1 MGVAQDVG
9 ARQPPPPPLKWPV
22 VYSTV
27 SMLHYHNNNY
37 GDRKYWI
44 MGVLLKR

>member
-9 ARQPPPPPLKWPV
+9 VRQPLSPLKWPV

-27 SMLHYHNNNY
+27 SMPHYHNNTET
-37 GDRKYWI
+37 GSI
-44 MGVLLKR
+44 G